1 MDSRHCG
8 YCNEYVDLD
17 LGPHV
22 HDPKVCAG
30 CHREFPAS
38 GFPPHRSSCDGRRMR
53 CADCSAA
60 LRAEQ
65 GVRQAADRAAG
76 RDAERALLR
85 KHGYRWVPRPRAGGE
100 RGWALL
106 DPAAAEVSK
115 DDALTAIYAAE
126 DRDREYPDW

>member
-1 MDSRHCG
+1 MGSRHCG
-8 YCNEYVDLD
+8 YCNQYVDLD

-38 GFPPHRSSCDGRRMR
+38 DFPLHPSSGDGRRMR
-53 CADCSAA
+53 CRACSAA

-65 GVRQAADRAAG
+65 GVKQAADRAAG

-85 KHGYRWVPRPRAGGE
+85 KHGYRWVRRPRAGGE
-100 RGWALL
+100 WGWALL
-106 DPAAAEVSK
+106 DPAAAEVSR
-115 DDALTAIYAAE
+115 DDALRAIYAVE
-126 DRDREYPDW
+126 DDDWEYPDS